1 MSTIRTLFLFGLPVL
16 MLAACRTPRKA
27 CVRAERN
34 VARAVYL
41 CPEILSATTRTD
53 SVQVSVPGD
62 AGAGEAQYT
71 QAQMDSVVHLC
82 NVLVNRSL
90 KYNTEKRKE
99 HEAEE
104 LAFQQDLAQR
114 DRELRQLRGYVC
126 RFDTV
131 VVEDSLFS
139 LRVWADRDGIAYLYY
154 VHPRTASA
162 TVTTTTPG
170 VSLRDAPCPPV
181 GVANWWRWVALILMG
196 LLLLMNLRKI
206 IGLWMSMKTWGTMTL
221 LLVATTGMAQTDSTA
236 KAHERE
242 WMRPATDGR
251 MYHQLPPP
259 ANLVNAGLFLEQDA
273 RMQRTGLWAALIGG
287 AASAVLWEHNAD
299 VGRSLAA
306 ASGTSLLYFTIR
318 SNRSRRKA
326 GTLLQSGYRIDHR
339 YEIIPDSVEVG
350 PHMRIMPIR

>member
-41 CPEILSATTRTD
+41 CPAILQATTRTD
-53 SVQVSVPGD
+53 TVQVTVPGD

-71 QAQMDSVVHLC
+71 QAQIDSVVHLC

-90 KYNTEKRKE
+90 KYNTERRKE
-99 HEAEE
+99 HEAKLGEVQGE
-104 LAFQQDLAQR
+104 LSATTQ
-114 DRELRQLRGYVC
+114 QLRALRAYVC

-131 VVEDSLFS
+131 AVQDSLFS
-139 LRVWADRDGIAYLYY
+139 MRIWADSKGGIKYLYY
-154 VHPRTASA
+154 VHPRTV
-162 TVTTTTPG
+162 TTTRTTTTPG
-170 VSLRDAPCPPV
+170 VSLRDAPCPD
-181 GVANWWRWVALILMG
+181 GVATWWRTVALICMG
-196 LLLLMNLRKI
+196 LLLLTNLRKLV
-206 IGLWMSMKTWGTMTL
+206 GLFMSMKAWAMLAL
-221 LLVATTGMAQTDSTA
+221 LATTTGMAQTDSAA

-259 ANLVNAGLFLEQDA
+259 ANLVNAGLFLEHDA
-273 RMQRTGLWAALIGG
+273 RMQRTGIWSALIGG
-287 AASAVLWEHNAD
+287 AASAVLWEHNPD

-350 PHMRIMPIR
+350 PHMRIMPVR

>member
-1 MSTIRTLFLFGLPVL
+1 MSAIRTLFLFGLPVL

-27 CVRAERN
+27 CARAERH

-41 CPEILSATTRTD
+41 CPEILRATTRTD
-53 SVQVSVPGD
+53 TVTVTVPGD
-62 AGAGEAQYT
+62 AGAGAAQYT
-71 QAQMDSVVHLC
+71 QHQMDSVVHLC

-104 LAFQQDLAQR
+104 QVLQQHIAQAG
-114 DRELRQLRGYVC
+114 RELRQLRGYVC

-181 GVANWWRWVALILMG
+181 GVASWWRTVALIAMA
-196 LLLLMNLRKI
+196 LLLLTNLRKL
-206 IGLWMSMKTWGTMTL
+206 IGLWMSMKTWGTLTL
-221 LLVATTGMAQTDSTA
+221 MLVATTGTAQPDSTA

-259 ANLVNAGLFLEQDA
+259 ANLVNAGLFLENDA
-273 RMQRTGLWAALIGG
+273 RMQQTAWWVALIGG
-287 AASAVLWEHNAD
+287 AASAVLWSHNPD
-299 VGRSLAA
+299 VGRFTA
-306 ASGTSLLYFTIR
+306 ASSGGAVLLLLHR
-318 SNRSRRKA
+318 SANSRRKA
-326 GTLLQSGYRIDHR
+326 GLLLQSGYRIDNR
-339 YEIIPDSVEVG
+339 YEIIPDSVDVG
-350 PHMRIMPIR
+350 PHLRIMPIR